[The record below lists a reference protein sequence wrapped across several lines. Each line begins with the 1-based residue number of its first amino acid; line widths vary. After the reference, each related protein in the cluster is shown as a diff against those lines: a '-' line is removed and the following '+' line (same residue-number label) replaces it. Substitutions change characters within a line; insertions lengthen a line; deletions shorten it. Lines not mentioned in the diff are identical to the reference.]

1 MSSLEEEG
9 FTTMHR
15 LMVTLAGRIGF
26 FTAALLLGAL
36 TAQAAEK
43 VTYNS
48 DWLFYGRDLG
58 WFTALDK
65 GFFREVG
72 LDVKI
77 VRGFGSGK
85 TVKTVAGGR
94 NDYANSDTGV
104 IIQARAKGMKLKA
117 IGMFHD
123 KSLHAIYT
131 TADKGIRSLKDL
143 EGRTIGVGKGSAP
156 HQMFPALASANGVDP
171 EKIKWLYM
179 AFTVTI
185 PSVISGKIDSTLA
198 FNTLESLFTNKSR
211 MAGKKPVILLYAD
224 YGVDP
229 YSSAFMTTDDRI
241 ARKPDEVRRF
251 VHAMYKGIAYAVE
264 HPEEAADLFIKG
276 EYNPTSSRKAILAVW
291 DTVMDHLLT
300 PTAMKRGIG
309 YQSRKKMERT
319 RDLMMK
325 FGGVK
330 VKVPLDEIYT
340 NRFLPKLFPKRSN

>member
-1 MSSLEEEG
+1 
-9 FTTMHR
+9 MHR
-15 LMVTLAGRIGF
+15 LMVNLAGRIGF
-26 FTAALLLGAL
+26 FTAALLLCAL

-65 GFFREVG
+65 GFFKEVG

-85 TVKTVAGGR
+85 TVKTVSAGE

-131 TADKGIRSLKDL
+131 TADKGIRSPKDL
-143 EGRTIGVGKGSAP
+143 EGRTIGVGKG
-156 HQMFPALASANGVDP
+156 SANGVDP

-211 MAGKKPVILLYAD
+211 MAGKEPVILLYAD

-241 ARKPDEVRRF
+241 ARKPGEVRRF
-251 VHAMYKGIAYAVE
+251 VHAMYKGVAYAVE
-264 HPEEAADLFIKG
+264 HPDEAADLFIQGKH
-276 EYNPTSSRKAILAVW
+276 NPTTSRKAILAVW

-309 YQSRKKMERT
+309 HQSRKKMERT

-330 VKVPLDEIYT
+330 VKVPLDAIYT
-340 NRFLPKLFPKRSN
+340 NRFLPKLFPRRPN